1 MDLLELL
8 QHSTRCLSHVG
19 AVSFHI
25 VDQFYHFACL
35 ALHLMHHAV
44 HFQGINT
51 QQAHSVAENV
61 QIVLVVSLTLV
72 HQPDLQLFLSLIVA
86 AISHCLEPIIVARI
100 FIRIFIHVEVV
111 CLSCL
116 GTFDFRL
123 RSVF

>member
-1 MDLLELL
+1 MDLFELL
-8 QHSTRCLSHVG
+8 QHSTGCLSHVG
-19 AVSFHI
+19 AVGFHI

-44 HFQGINT
+44 DFQGINT

-72 HQPDLQLFLSLIVA
+72 HQSDLQLFLSLIFA
-86 AISHCLEPIIVARI
+86 AINHCLEPIIVARI
-100 FIRIFIHVEVV
+100 FIRIFIHVKVV

-116 GTFDFRL
+116 STFDFRL
-123 RSVF
+123 WSVF